1 MRQKTSYKET
11 VVKLR
16 ILIKKSTGWLHATL
30 IMALIAP
37 LLYALGAERQD
48 TIGQTL
54 YLKCLLIAF
63 PIVVT
68 DFAITKCR
76 SLFSYLIISAL
87 TFAATGMAG
96 WTIAGSMRESIMF
109 WGYMLLLLGETVFV
123 IISRIVSRLQKKEA
137 EEAARGEDTS
147 FRPAHDALRE
157 PSFLVLLYFMAVYTV
172 ALNLD
177 NPPVCNTALFSA
189 ILYTP
194 VTFLYHYICETE
206 NYLFLHKRTCNLPSK
221 RIYGIGNGMLAL
233 FLLLFLLIL
242 LPVLFTISGRH
253 YRDLRKWT
261 APIDI
266 DFTELPTERME
277 GSPGED
283 PMAALMAEYGEPKP
297 TPRWLIL
304 LSYIMEAFVFL
315 SIIIL
320 LVKSIISTFH
330 AFRASKDENGDI
342 VEELEDTDDVRKIA
356 LPARRRKL
364 SERERIRKEYRKT
377 IRRNRKDRP
386 AASESPLEIEKN
398 AGIADQKDIQ
408 ELHRNYEL
416 ARYGRNL

>member
-1 MRQKTSYKET
+1 MRN
-11 VVKLR
+11 R
-16 ILIKKSTGWLHATL
+16 IKKTAGWLHSTL
-30 IMALIAP
+30 IMAIITP

-63 PIVVT
+63 PIIIT
-68 DFAITKCR
+68 DLAIERCR
-76 SLFSYLIISAL
+76 SLFSYLIISILA
-87 TFAATGMAG
+87 FAATGMIG
-96 WTIAGSMRESIMF
+96 WGIAGSIRDSVML
-109 WGYMLLLLGETVFV
+109 WGYMLLLLGETAFV
-123 IISRIVSRLQKKEA
+123 IICRIISRLQKKE
-137 EEAARGEDTS
+137 EKEAARGEDPS
-147 FRPAHDALRE
+147 WRPAHDALRE
-157 PSFLVLLYFMAVYTV
+157 PAFPVLIFFLAAYAV

-177 NPPVCNTALFSA
+177 NPAVCNAALFSA
-189 ILYTP
+189 ALYTP

-206 NYLFLHKRTCNLPSK
+206 NYLALNKRTCNLPSK

-242 LPVLFTISGRH
+242 LPALFTISSRH

-261 APIDI
+261 SPIDI

-277 GSPGED
+277 ESPEED
-283 PMAALMAEYGEPKP
+283 PMALLMAEYGEPKP
-297 TPRWLIL
+297 TPKWLIA
-304 LSYIMEAFVFL
+304 LSYIMEALVFL
-315 SIIIL
+315 FIIIL

-330 AFRASKDENGDI
+330 AFRAAADENGDI
-342 VEELEDTDDVRKIA
+342 VEELEDTEEAKRIT

-377 IRRNRKDRP
+377 IRRHRKDRP
-386 AASESPLEIEKN
+386 AAYESPDEIETN
-398 AGIADQKDIQ
+398 AGIADREDIK

-416 ARYGRNL
+416 ARYGKEWSSS

>member
-1 MRQKTSYKET
+1 M
-11 VVKLR
+11 R

-30 IMALIAP
+30 IMAIITP

-48 TIGQTL
+48 AVGQTL

-63 PIVVT
+63 PI
-68 DFAITKCR
+68 AITDLAIEKCR

-87 TFAATGMAG
+87 TFAATGMIG
-96 WTIAGSMRESIMF
+96 WRIGPMHGSILF
-109 WGYMLLLLGETVFV
+109 WGYMVLLLGETAVV
-123 IISRIVSRLQKKEA
+123 ILCRIGSRIQKQKA
-137 EEAARGEDTS
+137 KEAARDKDAS

-157 PSFLVLLYFMAVYTV
+157 PSFLILLYFMAVYAV

-177 NPPVCNTALFSA
+177 NPSVCNAALFSA
-189 ILYTP
+189 ALYTP

-206 NYLFLHKRTCNLPSK
+206 HYLFLNKRTCNLPSK

-242 LPVLFTISGRH
+242 LPALFTVSGRH

-297 TPRWLIL
+297 TPKWLIF
-304 LSYIMEAFVFL
+304 LSYLMEVFVFL
-315 SIIIL
+315 FIIIVL
-320 LVKSIISTFH
+320 IKSIVSTFR

-342 VEELEDTDDVRKIA
+342 VEELKDTDDVRKIT
-356 LPARRRKL
+356 LPIRRRKL
-364 SERERIRKEYRKT
+364 SERERIRKEYRRT
-377 IRRNRKDRP
+377 IRRHRKDRP
-386 AASESPLEIEKN
+386 SASESPLEIERN
-398 AGIADQKDIQ
+398 AGIADREDVR
-408 ELHRNYEL
+408 ELHKNYEL
-416 ARYGRNL
+416 ARYGQE